1 MGLNLVTRDIN
12 TRSFLLLIIILA
24 GALAPLALA
33 GSINH
38 RNEVSIAYNA
48 DISSNTDNML
58 SFVEVP

>member
-38 RNEVSIAYNA
+38 SMANTYLEVHLVEC
-48 DISSNTDNML
+48 ISRR
-58 SFVEVP
+58 F